1 MVVATGGGAV
11 GVTVSVS
18 ICPVTVMTDMYGVG
32 VHVVLDDGLGVDV
45 GNVDEGVFETI
56 GVTVGRGVVV
66 ECVDGGGGLNTNVE
80 VGMIK
85 GVGVMLELVDVVEG
99 V

>member
-1 MVVATGGGAV
+1 M
-11 GVTVSVS
+11 TVSVS

-32 VHVVLDDGLGVDV
+32 VHVVLDEELIEEVVD
-45 GNVDEGVFETI
+45 VDEGVMEMI
-56 GVTVGRGVVV
+56 GVTVGKEVVV
-66 ECVDGGGGLNTNVE
+66 ECVNGGDGLNTNVE

-85 GVGVMLELVDVVEG
+85 GVGVMLLVGVVEG